1 MVSLFDQNRAGY
13 IESIRAQTRI
23 DRAMRIARVRAPRFS
38 ARREPIAMD
47 LVSVETLAAGVL
59 IAEGALLAWVAWRK
73 AAQSHFRPKHYPIY
87 LVGLFFTRTLWRARV
102 VGRMQWVKNRGAVVV
117 CNHRGPIDP
126 AFVGLACNGPVHWMV
141 AKEYFAFP
149 FFGTML
155 RYLEAVPT
163 GRRGIDTAATKQILR
178 YAGSGEMV
186 GVFPEGRINTTDRV
200 LLPCYTG
207 AVVIALKARVPIV
220 PCHVS
225 GSPYDPQTFHRFLFQ
240 RARTVL
246 RVGTPIDLSPY
257 YDKADDRDVQENLTR
272 RVLKAIAAL
281 AGRPDYEPEL
291 IARRRHR
298 KGAGDAEASNG
309 DSSVDVAGEGASS
322 SPAEDDAESP
332 AEV

>member
-1 MVSLFDQNRAGY
+1 
-13 IESIRAQTRI
+13 
-23 DRAMRIARVRAPRFS
+23 
-38 ARREPIAMD
+38 MD
-47 LVSVETLAAGVL
+47 PSSVKTLAAGVL
-59 IAEGALLAWVAWRK
+59 IAEAALLAWAAWRK
-73 AAQSHFRPKHYPIY
+73 ASQSHFRPKHYPIY
-87 LVGLFFTRTLWRARV
+87 LVGQFLTRILWRARV
-102 VGRMQWVKNRGAVVV
+102 VGRMKWVENRGAVVV

-126 AFVGLACNGPVHWMV
+126 AFVGLACDGPVHWMV
-141 AKEYFAFP
+141 AKEYFSYP
-149 FFGTML
+149 LFGPML

-186 GVFPEGRINTTDRV
+186 GVFPEGRINTTDQV
-200 LLPCYTG
+200 LLPGHTG

-220 PCHVS
+220 PCFVS
-225 GSPYDPQTFHRFLFQ
+225 GSPYDPVKMHGFLFK

-246 RVGTPIDLSPY
+246 RIGEPIDLTPY
-257 YDKADDRDVQENLTR
+257 FDRADDRDVQEELTR

-298 KGAGDAEASNG
+298 RAAGETPAESNGEAS
-309 DSSVDVAGEGASS
+309 SAAPS
-322 SPAEDDAESP
+322 EDDAESP

>member
-1 MVSLFDQNRAGY
+1 MNLF
-13 IESIRAQTRI
+13 
-23 DRAMRIARVRAPRFS
+23 
-38 ARREPIAMD
+38 
-47 LVSVETLAAGVL
+47 SVETLAAGVL
-59 IAEGALLAWVAWRK
+59 IAEAALLACMAWRK
-73 AAQSHFRPKHYPIY
+73 AAKSHFRPKHYPIY

-126 AFVGLACNGPVHWMV
+126 AFVGLACDGPVHWMV

-155 RYLEAVPT
+155 RYLETVPT

-186 GVFPEGRINTTDRV
+186 GVFPEGRINVTDQV
-200 LLPCYTG
+200 LLPSYTG

-220 PCHVS
+220 PCFVS
-225 GSPYDPQTFHRFLFQ
+225 GSPNDPKKFHRFLFQ
-240 RARTVL
+240 RAQTTL
-246 RVGTPIDLSPY
+246 RVGAPIDLSPY
-257 YDKADDRDVQENLTR
+257 YDKADDRDVQEDLMR
-272 RVLKAIAAL
+272 RVLRAIAVL
-281 AGRPDYEPEL
+281 AGRPDFEPEL

-298 KGAGDAEASNG
+298 RGAGGGVDAGDDAAGG
-309 DSSVDVAGEGASS
+309 DSSADAGEACTR